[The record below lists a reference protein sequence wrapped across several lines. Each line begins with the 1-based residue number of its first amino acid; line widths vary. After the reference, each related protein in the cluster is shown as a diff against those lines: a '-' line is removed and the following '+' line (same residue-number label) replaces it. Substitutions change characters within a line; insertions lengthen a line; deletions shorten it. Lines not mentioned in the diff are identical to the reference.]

1 MVLQS
6 EGASLRRV
14 RPRSSVDGAQPP
26 VRPGRDYSR
35 QSLGGDMHS
44 GSPEPATAE
53 SSRHAGIGGMPARR
67 LPTLDRPAA
76 WVGTFRLAAQMLRY
90 RVASYFLS
98 HLTPLKLLFAVLRR
112 LRPIAVIGNT
122 VILTKA
128 HDVREVLERFD
139 DFPLGEVIEPGM
151 PWGSF
156 LMTIDWPE
164 QHKRERALLESAA
177 KPAQDL
183 ARLKQ
188 MVVETS
194 GRVIAG
200 CAPKGTIDVVS
211 ELAEPVVVEM
221 ARTYFGIPPV
231 GGHSGEMAAIMGNLA
246 GIIMVN
252 PPVGSKTWAA
262 SRDGMFALSNHIDG
276 LIAAKH
282 AAIRDGAPA
291 ADDHDLLSRL
301 VRKRAI
307 SMRSPDHPPWFTD
320 DWIRRYLMG
329 LVATGGATIVRAIA
343 HTVDQLVGRDDAVR
357 QAARLAPALDRDK
370 EAHEQFRQIVYEALR
385 LRPMLPL
392 LLRGCPRDTTIALRE
407 KRARCIYAGSR
418 VLASPLAAMFDRSK
432 FRSPWRFRST
442 RPLKDYLHF
451 GDGQRTCFGR
461 YIADVVLA
469 EVVRAL
475 VVLPGLKRAS
485 GRKGRVGYEGPV
497 PCRLV
502 LTFKPWQVQP

>member
-1 MVLQS
+1 MVLQT

-53 SSRHAGIGGMPARR
+53 PSRHAGIGGMPARR

-76 WVGTFRLAAQMLRY
+76 WVGTFRLAAQMLGY
-90 RVASYFLS
+90 RVKSYFLS
-98 HLTPLKLLFAVLRR
+98 HLLPLKLFFALLRR
-112 LRPIAVIGNT
+112 LRPIAVVGNT

-156 LMTIDWPE
+156 LMTVDWRE
-164 QHKRERALLESAA
+164 QHERERALLQSAVRG
-177 KPAQDL
+177 AQDAAALKAMVAGRSGQLL
-183 ARLKQ
+183 AD
-188 MVVETS
+188 
-194 GRVIAG
+194 A
-200 CAPKGTIDVVS
+200 ANGTIDVVS
-211 ELAEPVVVEM
+211 GLAEPVVVEM

-231 GGHSGEMAAIMGNLA
+231 RGDEVAMAAIMRNLA

-307 SMRSPDHPPWFTD
+307 SVQSPDHPAWFTD

-343 HTVDQLVGRDDAVR
+343 HTVDQLVGRKHAVR
-357 QAARLAPALDRDK
+357 QAAALVPRLDRDK
-370 EAHEQFRQIVYEALR
+370 DAQQQFRQIVYEALR

-392 LLRGCPRDTTIALRE
+392 LVRGCPRDTTIALRE

-432 FRSPWRFRST
+432 FRSPWRFRTT
-442 RPLKDYLHF
+442 RSLDDYLHF
-451 GDGQRTCFGR
+451 GDGKRTCFGR

-475 VVLPGLKRAS
+475 VVLTGLKRAS